1 MAKKTIKK
9 RIKSS
14 KVWEPPPRSWSQA
27 LQTNNL
33 LFIAGQVGVNA
44 KGKLVGKGDAEVQA
58 RQVFKNIENLVKEA
72 GGTMDDVVQLT
83 VYVTDIRHAEKVRK
97 AREAFFQGE
106 PPTSTL
112 LVISGLA
119 SEDLLVEI
127 NAIAVLPE

>member
-1 MAKKTIKK
+1 MAKRSIKK
-9 RIKSS
+9 RIKSP

-44 KGKLVGKGDAEVQA
+44 KGKLVGKGDAEV
-58 RQVFKNIENLVKEA
+58 RRVRSSRTSRNLVKEA

-83 VYVTDIRHAEKVRK
+83 VYVTDIRHAEKVRE
-97 AREAFFQGE
+97 ARGAFFRGE

-119 SEDLLVEI
+119 SEDMLVEI
-127 NAIAVLPE
+127 SAIAVLPE

>member
-1 MAKKTIKK
+1 MAKRSIKK
-9 RIKSS
+9 RIKSP

-33 LFIAGQVGVNA
+33 LFIAGQVGLNA
-44 KGKLVGKGDAEVQA
+44 KGKLVGKGDAEAQA
-58 RQVFKNIENLVKEA
+58 RQVFRNIENLVKAA
-72 GGTMDDVVQLT
+72 GGTMDDVVQIT
-83 VYVTDIRHAEKVRK
+83 VYVTDIRHAEKVRN
-97 AREAFFQGE
+97 ARGAFFRDD